1 MPGFALR
8 VTAGGTKAFIL
19 DYRVKGTG
27 RQRRVTIGRF
37 PSWSVSAAR
46 ERAKALRREI
56 DEGGDPRGDFEEGR
70 AAPTIDDLIAR
81 FCAEHLP
88 KKRPVTH
95 RNYRYLIDKHIAP
108 ALGSLKV
115 ADVAFT
121 DIDRLHRKVSAS
133 APYNA
138 NRMVAVLSK
147 MFALAIRWQMRTD
160 NPAKGIERNSEEK
173 RARYLKGDEL
183 ARLTAALIEHPDR
196 QAADFIRMLLLT
208 GARRGETFA
217 MRWTDLD
224 LAEGIWAEPA
234 ASTKQKT
241 NEVPL
246 SAPARQLLAEI
257 RARQKPTSDFVFPGE
272 GGIGHIVDVKKQ
284 WAKLC
289 KAAGIDGLRLHD
301 LRHSFASQLA
311 SAGAS
316 LPLIGAL
323 LGHSN
328 DDDAP
333 VRASIRRPAARR
345 RRESRRHHRRRRV
358 STQDQD
364 LSGQLEALKA
374 AGAAPIYS
382 EKVSG
387 TRADRPQLAKLMG
400 RADSR
405 RRSIRSS
412 SSLVERPRRSSLL
425 TTTTALR

>member
-1 MPGFALR
+1 MADRLTENQCRKLVPPAERYTIVFDSDVPGFALR
-8 VTAGGTKAFIL
+8 VTAGGTKAFVL

-56 DEGGDPRGDFEEGR
+56 DEGGDPRGAFEEER
-70 AAPTIDDLIAR
+70 AAPTVDDLIAR

-108 ALGSLKV
+108 ALGNLKV

-121 DIDRLHRKVSAS
+121 DIDRLHRKVSAR

-160 NPAKGIERNSEEK
+160 NPAKGVERNSEEK

-217 MRWTDLD
+217 IRWTDLD
-224 LAEGIWAEPA
+224 LAEGIWAKPA

-241 NEVPL
+241 KHEVPL

-257 RARQKPTSDFVFPGE
+257 RARQKPKSDFVFPGE

-328 DDDAP
+328 PTTTHRYAHLFDDP
-333 VRASIRRPAARR
+333 QRAAVEKVAAII
-345 RRESRRHHRRRRV
+345 
-358 STQDQD
+358 D
-364 LSGQLEALKA
+364 A
-374 AGAAPIYS
+374 AGMDAEQTKIETFPTKGA
-382 EKVSG
+382 
-387 TRADRPQLAKLMG
+387 RHG
-400 RADSR
+400 RG
-405 RRSIRSS
+405 
-412 SSLVERPRRSSLL
+412 
-425 TTTTALR
+425 